1 MEFNLTCEKNIPYTN
16 VETFEEEFYGN
27 DDRLTEENIDY
38 LDNYIW
44 SEIERT
50 NGKISDAVWYLIRE
64 FDEDFLY
71 TYEIGR
77 ETLEYDLYKG
87 WATIMIILQNPSTNN
102 YFATTYTDS
111 GLDTEW
117 PEYEFTRVE
126 PKEKTIITWEAVE

>member
-27 DDRLTEENIDY
+27 DRLTEENIDY

-50 NGKISDAVWYLIRE
+50 NGKISDAVWYLMRE

-71 TYEIGR
+71 TYEIER

-102 YFATTYTDS
+102 YFSTTYTD
-111 GLDTEW
+111 GGWDTEW
-117 PEYEFTRVE
+117 PEHEFTRVE
-126 PKEKTIITWEAVE
+126 PKEKTITTWEAVE